1 MRRQPKGDAAFCPY
15 PKALSPAQF
24 LPRVAYGR
32 PQTQRPQCLTS
43 VKSVEI
49 VIWAR
54 NPNSS
59 IFPNRNRNRQ
69 RVALETEGW
78 ITITIRSRELELLE
92 HQAKQGR
99 FNEFRMCNRSVIRSQ
114 VGGRVKNLRQFYFTQ
129 SKTLSIVCLHDS

>member
-99 FNEFRMCNRSVIRSQ
+99 FAEFRSFVIVVQRMEDHLVFRSAREGRLA
-114 VGGRVKNLRQFYFTQ
+114 GGSAFTV
-129 SKTLSIVCLHDS
+129 SP